1 MIKGRE
7 GQKMDYNN
15 MITFRVKIMNYFVNE
30 NAPNNKTEFD
40 V

>member
-7 GQKMDYNN
+7 GQKLAYNE
-15 MITFRVKIMNYFVNE
+15 MITFRVKIINYFVNE
-30 NAPNNKTEFD
+30 NAPYNKTEFD